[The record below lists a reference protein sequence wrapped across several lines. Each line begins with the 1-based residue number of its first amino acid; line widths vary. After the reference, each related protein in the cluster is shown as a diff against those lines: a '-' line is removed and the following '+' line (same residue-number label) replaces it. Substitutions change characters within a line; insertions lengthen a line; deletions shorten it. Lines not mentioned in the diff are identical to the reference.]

1 MATRLQETNRFEA
14 QGRSGRKYTI
24 IESTSQTSRDSMT
37 DGESQW
43 TNGSSY
49 LRALGF
55 GPVSQI
61 SDSEF
66 LIFLN
71 GEKVKKL

>member
-14 QGRSGRKYTI
+14 VGKSGQKYTI
-24 IESTSQTSRDSMT
+24 IESTSQTAQDAMNGGDR
-37 DGESQW
+37 GW
-43 TNGSSY
+43 TNGSTY
-49 LRALGF
+49 LRALHF

-66 LIFLN
+66 LIFLS
-71 GEKVKKL
+71 GEKVKRL

>member
-1 MATRLQETNRFEA
+1 MVTRLQETNRFEA
-14 QGRSGRKYTI
+14 VGRSGHTYTI
-24 IESTSQTSRDSMT
+24 IESTSQTALDAMNGGDS
-37 DGESQW
+37 GW
-43 TNGSSY
+43 TNGSIY
-49 LRALGF
+49 LRALYF

-61 SDSEF
+61 NESEF

>member
-14 QGRSGRKYTI
+14 VGRSGRKYTI

-37 DGESQW
+37 DSESRW

-49 LRALGF
+49 LRALDF
-55 GPVSQI
+55 GPVIQI
-61 SDSEF
+61 SDSVF